1 MSLLYPTGRRSGVFS
16 RRLVNVSVFLSVCL
30 IGIVETSS
38 ASKPKGSILLVGDS
52 IRVLPNSTNLQ
63 IPFRIRNDQDS
74 LVGFEM
80 VIVLSN
86 PEVAVIDT
94 INPLDLGGSVL
105 TDWVVAGQNLFGG
118 LAYRIVGLYN
128 QSLHQPLPPHSE
140 LREIFKLNFLWQATL
155 PDTICRSSVQGVLS
169 VPQTHFSDPTG
180 TLIAFTS
187 VDGGI
192 FTDCPPCGDADGNGG
207 VTVSDVVYI
216 VNYIFLGGPPPVYDP
231 AADADCSGIVN
242 VSDVVY
248 IVNYIFGGGPA
259 LCSNCI
265 L

>member
-1 MSLLYPTGRRSGVFS
+1 MSLLYPTVRRSGVFS
-16 RRLVNVSVFLSVCL
+16 RMSVNVSLFLFVCL
-30 IGIVETSS
+30 IGLAQTSS
-38 ASKPKGSILLVGDS
+38 ASEPKGSILLVGDS
-52 IRVLPNSTNLQ
+52 VRVLPNANNLQ

-74 LVGFEM
+74 LAGFEM

-105 TDWVVAGQNLFGG
+105 TNWVVGGQNLFGG
-118 LAYRIVGLYN
+118 LAYRIVGVYN
-128 QSLHQPLPPHSE
+128 PSLHLPLPPDGE
-140 LREIFKLNFLWQATL
+140 LREIFKLNFLWRESL

-169 VPQTHFSDPTG
+169 LPQTHFSDQTG

-187 VDGGI
+187 VDGGT
-192 FTDCPPCGDADGNGG
+192 FLDCPPCGDADGNGG
-207 VTVSDVVYI
+207 VTISDVVYI

-231 AADADCSGIVN
+231 AADVDCSGIVN

-248 IVNYIFGGGPA
+248 IVNYIFGGGPE

-265 L
+265 F